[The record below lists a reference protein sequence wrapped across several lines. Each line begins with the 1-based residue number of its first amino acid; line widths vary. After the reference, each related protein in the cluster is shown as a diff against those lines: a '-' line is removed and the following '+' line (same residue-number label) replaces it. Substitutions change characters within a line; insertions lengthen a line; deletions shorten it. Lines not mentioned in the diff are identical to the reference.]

1 MPKNRRWFKV
11 FISVCLAHAL
21 AHGFGTELRN
31 MLLLKF
37 I

>member
-1 MPKNRRWFKV
+1 MAAFCSGIHQILRQ
-11 FISVCLAHAL
+11 IM